1 MESHH
6 QKHCPNQMRF
16 LFSATLFFLISYSL
30 SAQTFCVPGA
40 SSCTNASLSN
50 VSFGGINNASG
61 CAADGYSDYTSTVAA
76 GNITGGTSV
85 PITLGIAG
93 VGYRFATI
101 WIDNN
106 QNGSFETNESYY
118 LTAGNGTAITGSIA
132 VPTSALGGL
141 TRMRIRLRPSA
152 YASMPCDTYATG
164 ETEDYT
170 VNITAFVCSGAPAA
184 GEAVTL
190 TSSEPCAGVPFTLFM
205 GGNYAGY
212 QLQWENKIEK
222 LAQTTSNENVTSL
235 AGVPTWTLILLKR
248 ILEIKNKQTIA
259 EVWPNLELYINGGVS
274 FVPYREQFEKIIGKP
289 INYLEVYNASEGFF
303 AAQEHPED
311 EGMTLYTEHGIFY
324 EFMPVEEYG
333 KEKPQTVGL
342 KEVQLNKNYAL
353 VISTTGGLWR
363 YLVGDTV
370 QFTSLNPYQLKVSG
384 RLKHYINTFGEEVI
398 VDNSDHAIAQACART
413 GCVVNDYTAAP
424 VYFSEGRNGCH
435 EWLIEFDQP
444 PSDLE
449 QFTYELDSA
458 LKSVNSD
465 YEAKRYNSIALS
477 LPKVHILPK
486 GIFASWLQ
494 SKGKIGGQHKVP
506 RLSNDRKI
514 IEEILALREMV

>member
-1 MESHH
+1 MKLLSPAIS
-6 QKHCPNQMRF
+6 KLARMRF
-16 LFSATLFFLISYSL
+16 WRIANWKNNPIAAQRHVLQHLITAAQYTEFGKKYNFTRLFTVKEFKAKVPIQDYESLKPYIHRMMEGEENVLWNEPVNWFAKSSGTTSDKSKYIPISNESLQNNHYKANKDVLTNYYNNFPGSDLLTGKGLVVGGSHQISKVSDDIQYGDL
-30 SAQTFCVPGA
+30 SAV
-40 SSCTNASLSN
+40 LM
-50 VSFGGINNASG
+50 
-61 CAADGYSDYTSTVAA
+61 
-76 GNITGGTSV
+76 
-85 PITLGIAG
+85 
-93 VGYRFATI
+93 
-101 WIDNN
+101 
-106 QNGSFETNESYY
+106 QNSPFWGQWLRTPE
-118 LTAGNGTAITGSIA
+118 LSIA
-132 VPTSALGGL
+132 LL
-141 TRMRIRLRPSA
+141 
-152 YASMPCDTYATG
+152 D
-164 ETEDYT
+164 E
-170 VNITAFVCSGAPAA
+170 
-184 GEAVTL
+184 
-190 TSSEPCAGVPFTLFM
+190 
-205 GGNYAGY
+205 
-212 QLQWENKIEK
+212 WENKIEK

-333 KEKPQTVGL
+333 KEKPQTIGL
-342 KEVQLNKNYAL
+342 KEVQLNKQYAL

-370 QFTSLNPYQLKVSG
+370 QFTSLHPYQIKVSG
-384 RLKHYINTFGEEVI
+384 RLKHYINAFGEEVI
-398 VDNSDHAIAQACART
+398 VDNSDHAIAIACART
-413 GCVVNDYTAAP
+413 GSVVNDYTAAP

-444 PSDLE
+444 PADLAA
-449 QFTYELDSA
+449 FTRELDSA

-465 YEAKRYNSIALS
+465 YEAKRYNSIALTI
-477 LPKVHILPK
+477 PEVHILPK
-486 GIFASWLQ
+486 GIFAGWLQ

-514 IEEILALREMV
+514 IEEILAMREMA